1 MISQNNYELV
11 KPFLYHQAKDRGW
24 NQNFSRADWDTFSGW
39 KKRGKTIIKGSKGF
53 RAEIVFPYIKSK
65 HNKKIKHGFFRGK
78 TTLFFVNQT
87 R

>member
-39 KKRGKTIIKGSKGF
+39 KKRGK
-53 RAEIVFPYIKSK
+53 
-65 HNKKIKHGFFRGK
+65 
-78 TTLFFVNQT
+78 L
-87 R
+87 